1 MELLC
6 RILHVSESGY
16 YRYLKNLSKPSK
28 DALLSAAID
37 RIMNESDYNDNYG
50 VERMQLALEQNGF
63 HTGKRRIRRIMHE
76 KVVLRRI
83 LCKRYSTNVKNGAV
97 FCACAGLN
105 SLGYRSPVQ
114 ALQYARPQ
122 GVNAARAC
130 REAYSLGIR

>member
-6 RILHVSESGY
+6 RILHISESGY

-76 KVVLRRI
+76 KGLIHADQTSAWFNTRCHRNSRGGKSDQAGFSGYPVS
-83 LCKRYSTNVKNGAV
+83 KTADRYHADRLPGRKTLY
-97 FCACAGLN
+97 FPDYGL
-105 SLGYRSPVQ
+105 L
-114 ALQYARPQ
+114 
-122 GVNAARAC
+122 
-130 REAYSLGIR
+130 

>member
-1 MELLC
+1 MAPC
-6 RILHVSESGY
+6 QIDGKGRYGY
-16 YRYLKNLSKPSK
+16 
-28 DALLSAAID
+28 
-37 RIMNESDYNDNYG
+37 
-50 VERMQLALEQNGF
+50 
-63 HTGKRRIRRIMHE
+63 RRITAELHKRNFSLNHKTVQRLMRERGLVCRVRMKKYHSYKGEVGKIAPNLLNR
-76 KVVLRRI
+76 VLRRI

>member
-76 KVVLRRI
+76 KGYSVEFCVSDIRQMSRMVQFSAHVL
-83 LCKRYSTNVKNGAV
+83 A
-97 FCACAGLN
+97 
-105 SLGYRSPVQ
+105 
-114 ALQYARPQ
+114 
-122 GVNAARAC
+122 
-130 REAYSLGIR
+130 

>member
-50 VERMQLALEQNGF
+50 VERYSVEFCVSDIRQMSRMVQFSAHVLA
-63 HTGKRRIRRIMHE
+63 
-76 KVVLRRI
+76 
-83 LCKRYSTNVKNGAV
+83 
-97 FCACAGLN
+97 
-105 SLGYRSPVQ
+105 
-114 ALQYARPQ
+114 
-122 GVNAARAC
+122 
-130 REAYSLGIR
+130 